1 MLVVSGLVESL
12 AEVLIHDPGDLPD
25 VVGVEDHIP
34 GQVLRG
40 PVQLLLAVALPA
52 QPDQRLNK
60 GSRRFHNHGEGP
72 YSEKTH
78 LSVCWLAGRGGTGV
92 LGSGVPQLP
101 ALECCRPGEK
111 ASRCPGPGGSASL
124 DTASPASLSTL
135 YACNM
140 AILSLCHF
148 TSQPCNYASLV
159 LFCKHKA
166 SDERRLLLKAA

>member
-1 MLVVSGLVESL
+1 MLVISGLVESL

-72 YSEKTH
+72 NAKKPD
-78 LSVCWLAGRGGTGV
+78 LSVCWLAGRGVTGV

-101 ALECCRPGEK
+101 ALECCRPGEN
-111 ASRCPGPGGSASL
+111 ASRCPGPGGSASR

-140 AILSLCHF
+140 ATLSFCHF
-148 TSQPCNYASLV
+148 TSQSCNYASLV